1 MNEDTGK
8 VIEAIVN
15 DIGMIVHEVFAD
27 NEISENIKVH
37 KNTLVNSNIDKDTIV
52 RLRGENSPVIDI
64 ILNSYI
70 EYIERGR
77 ERWHTP
83 KVPWDA
89 LRDWA
94 RRKLGKSDNTTL
106 YMVQKSI
113 YEKGIRP
120 RPILYYVFER
130 IDNKWNGEWP
140 DKLFQSIIKDLIE
153 YFNK

>member
-37 KNTLVNSNIDKDTIV
+37 KNTLINSNIDKDTIV

-77 ERWHTP
+77 EGEGWWGVVFKQWQVHS
-83 KVPWDA
+83 KQV
-89 LRDWA
+89 LQS
-94 RRKLGKSDNTTL
+94 GDNWGWI
-106 YMVQKSI
+106 S
-113 YEKGIRP
+113 
-120 RPILYYVFER
+120 
-130 IDNKWNGEWP
+130 
-140 DKLFQSIIKDLIE
+140 
-153 YFNK
+153 